1 MFDFDEWSRWS
12 LCDFEDGDAND
23 EELKA
28 ALASGKPF
36 DTGWHGFSKTEYS
49 MRIQRSM
56 DGVTVAVHNCMDSA
70 LEQCDLFC
78 DFLTSEECER
88 LTDEMINQIRD
99 YLYMED
105 FVEEITESE
114 TLPAD
119 TTLEEIMQKAGEL
132 IDFCDNVLK
141 ESFRE
146 CISTTLW
153 VMYGESENTMRII
166 NERIQKYCPEGE

>member
-1 MFDFDEWSRWS
+1 MAFDFDDWGRWG
-12 LCDFEDGDAND
+12 LDDWYDGV
-23 EELKA
+23 EEQLRA
-28 ALASGKPF
+28 ALASGQPF
-36 DTGWHGFSKTEYS
+36 DTGWHGWRKTEYS
-49 MRIQRSM
+49 MQIQRSM

-70 LEQCDLFC
+70 LEEWDLSY
-78 DFLTSEECER
+78 DFLTFEECER

-99 YLYMED
+99 YLYMGD

-114 TLPAD
+114 TLPED

-132 IDFCDNVLK
+132 IDFCDNVLR

-153 VMYGESENTMRII
+153 VMYGESEDTMRII

>member
-1 MFDFDEWSRWS
+1 MAFDFGDWGKWG
-12 LCDFEDGDAND
+12 LGDWYDGV
-23 EELKA
+23 EEQLRA
-28 ALASGKPF
+28 ALASGQPF
-36 DTGWHGFSKTEYS
+36 DTGWHGWRETEYS
-49 MRIQRSM
+49 MKIQRSM
-56 DGVTVAVHNCMDSA
+56 NGVTVDVYNCMDSA
-70 LEQCDLFC
+70 LEQRDLFY

-99 YLYMED
+99 YLYMGE

-119 TTLEEIMQKAGEL
+119 TTLEEIMRKAGEL
-132 IDFCDNVLK
+132 IDFCNNVLK

-153 VMYGESENTMRII
+153 VMYGESEDTMRII
-166 NERIQKYCPEGE
+166 NERIQKCCPEGE